1 MAVEAQKGKSLMSEV
16 GVNAS
21 KGFLAGAALLL
32 GITLAAVLHPL
43 LVWPTIGGA
52 GLGFML
58 WLANK

>member
-1 MAVEAQKGKSLMSEV
+1 MAAEAPKSKSLMAEV

-32 GITLAAVLHPL
+32 GITLATVLHPL

-52 GLGFML
+52 GVGLML